1 MVLVIYMQLIT
12 PLASK
17 IPLQRYHKTT
27 ARLLRRSSQASTN
40 QREST
45 ERIKHAE
52 SHISDI
58 VLGTSDNR
66 PNIIVVSTRLTGV
79 LTLWG

>member
-17 IPLQRYHKTT
+17 IPLQRYHKTN
-27 ARLLRRSSQASTN
+27 ARLPRRSSQASTN

-52 SHISDI
+52 SHNSDI